1 MPLEGSETYLTDHQR
16 EQLENFRQHHQP
28 GGVWFALQQRW
39 AQASEQ
45 TGLLLRRAAG
55 DHQDFEPLQPFT
67 NALRNKKVRVALV
80 RFWGFGWM
88 LGCGVG

>member
-80 RFWGFGWM
+80 RFGGFG
-88 LGCGVG
+88 